1 LHLKLLEQLRFEHLA
16 ENENR
21 RIHMSVIEQACGD
34 TCDPVGACGCREQ
47 DSVDRKGPRLA
58 AATAVAA
65 VACTVCC
72 LAPLALPPV
81 VLGTAGGF
89 LVVLDHTHGWATK
102 AAILAV
108 IGAWIWLAWQVLRQ
122 GRRLTKSALVLM
134 VVASVLAGAAGAW
147 PLMERMVYSSL
158 GFEKGL
164 HRAG

>member
-1 LHLKLLEQLRFEHLA
+1 
-16 ENENR
+16 
-21 RIHMSVIEQACGD
+21 MSVIEQTCGD
-34 TCDPVGACGCREQ
+34 TCDTSGACGCRAQ
-47 DSVDRKGPRLA
+47 DSVGRKGPRLA

-89 LVVLDHTHGWATK
+89 LIVLDHTHGWATK

-108 IGAWIWLAWQVLRQ
+108 VGAWIWLAWQVLRQ
-122 GRRLTKSALVLM
+122 GRRLTKSALIMM

-147 PLMERMVYSSL
+147 PLMERTVYSSL
-158 GFEKGL
+158 GLAKEL
-164 HRAG
+164 HRGG